1 MTHPFS
7 PAFTKLLHNEDG
19 QGLVEYGLILAL
31 VVIVC
36 IAMLRSMGGSLT
48 NKFTEINNAIN

>member
-1 MTHPFS
+1 MREWITNNMQ
-7 PAFTKLLHNEDG
+7 LLIDDEDG

-36 IAMLRSMGGSLT
+36 IALLRGIGTSMT
-48 NKFTEINNAIN
+48 NKLNQVNNALS